1 VTRYLYPLATLVL
14 TAYGQ
19 LVIKWQVTR
28 AGALPPDLSGKA
40 RFIGSLL
47 ANPWVISVFAAAAL
61 AAISWMLALTHFS
74 LSRVYPVMSLSFGLV
89 LLGSVLWL
97 GEAFSW
103 PKVAGVTIIALG
115 LIVSTR

>member
-1 VTRYLYPLATLVL
+1 MSQYLYAVATLLL
-14 TAYGQ
+14 TVYGQ
-19 LVIKWQVTR
+19 LVIKWQVAR
-28 AGALPPDLSGKA
+28 AGALPPDLAGKA

-47 ANPWVISVFAAAAL
+47 LNPWVLSVFVAAAV

-74 LSRVYPVMSLSFGLV
+74 LSRVYPVMSLSFALV

-97 GEAFSW
+97 GEALSLS
-103 PKVAGVTIIALG
+103 KVAGVTIIAVG